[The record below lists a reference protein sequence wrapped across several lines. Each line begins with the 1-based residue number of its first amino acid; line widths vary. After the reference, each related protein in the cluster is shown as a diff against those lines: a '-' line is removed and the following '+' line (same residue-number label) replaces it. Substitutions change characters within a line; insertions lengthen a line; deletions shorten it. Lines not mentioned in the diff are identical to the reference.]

1 MAITSTFNQSIK
13 ISVEVNQAAAPAWNR
28 GVAPSAGAYATG
40 LAAHLGK
47 QWAEGGMWHTLIT
60 DDLPSLQ
67 EQRAIIFPAGH
78 AGDRRINQQ
87 RPVEGRTWSEG
98 GISGPVIPDFL
109 GPLLYAAMGGAST
122 DMIPQASA
130 PQLLRANEPLSADP
144 KALVLNNQPESG
156 GKILQFQLA
165 GGIPAGTISISGID
179 SYGNGASEQISF
191 GSAQSIIAYTRTAWS
206 SIAAS
211 GISITGASTG
221 VVSVSAIKHWL
232 HTFTVNSSAPT
243 LAFERM
249 NNPTAGEASANLSF
263 MHTGMVLT
271 NMTLTAD
278 SEAVDGIFMV
288 SADFEGEPTGSS
300 AETTLHSPS
309 PLRIWP
315 AWGLRVRRDNGTQWD
330 VVQNCDLTVSTGNRN
345 YRAAAGAQGPQ
356 GSFFGATEYTGN
368 ITILLNNELEYNK
381 WKQASEIQ
389 MHWLWSSPW
398 DLGASN
404 MQLSASVPAFLE
416 DVSVTDSNGA
426 WALTGN
432 FRVVRNDNFPFSFQL
447 LDGVSGRSLG
457 TGVL

>member
-1 MAITSTFNQSIK
+1 MAITSTFNQSLK

-109 GPLLYAAMGGAST
+109 GVLLYAAMGGAST

-130 PQLLRANEPLSADP
+130 PQLLRANEPLSVDP
-144 KALVLNNQPESG
+144 KPLVLNNQPESG
-156 GKILQFQLA
+156 GKILQFQLS

-179 SYGNGASEQISF
+179 AYGNGASEQISF
-191 GSAQSIIAYTRTAWS
+191 GSAQSVIAYTRTAWS

-221 VVSVSAIKHWL
+221 VVSVSGIKHWL

>member
-1 MAITSTFNQSIK
+1 MSISSTFNQGLK
-13 ISVEVNQAAAPAWNR
+13 ISIEVNQAATPSWNR

-47 QWAEGGMWHTLIT
+47 SWFEGGMWHNMIT
-60 DDLPSLQ
+60 EDLPTLQ
-67 EQRAIIFPAGH
+67 EQRATIFPSGH

-87 RPVEGRTWSEG
+87 PPVQGRTWSDG
-98 GISGPVIPDFL
+98 GFSAPVIPDFL
-109 GPLLYAAMGGAST
+109 GVLLYAAMGGAST

-130 PQLLRANEPLSADP
+130 PQLLRANEPLNADP

-156 GKILQFQLA
+156 GKILQIQLS

-191 GSAQSIIAYTRTAWS
+191 GSAQSVVAYTRTAWS

-211 GISITGASTG
+211 GISISGASTG

-243 LAFERM
+243 LAFERL

-263 MHTGMVLT
+263 MHTGMVLKSL
-271 NMTLTAD
+271 TLTAD
-278 SEAVDGIFMV
+278 SEAVDGIFNV
-288 SADFEGEPTGSS
+288 TADFEGEPTGSS

-330 VVQNCDLTVSTGNRN
+330 VMQNGDMTISTGNRN
-345 YRAAAGAQGPQ
+345 YRAAAGVQGPQ

-368 ITILLNNELEYNK
+368 ITLLLNNELEYQK
-381 WKQASEIQ
+381 WKNASEIQ
-389 MHWLWSSPW
+389 MHWLYSTPW
-398 DLGASN
+398 DLGSSN
-404 MQLSASVPAFLE
+404 MELSASVPAYLE
-416 DVSVTDSNGA
+416 NVSVADSNGA
-426 WALTGN
+426 WVLTGN
-432 FRVVRNDNFPFSFQL
+432 YRVVRNDNFPFSFRL
-447 LDGVSGRSLG
+447 LSGVPGRGIG

>member
-1 MAITSTFNQSIK
+1 MAIESVFNQSIK
-13 ISVEVNQAAAPAWNR
+13 ISLEVNQAATPAWNR

-47 QWAEGGMWHTLIT
+47 QWAEGGMWHTLVT
-60 DDLPSLQ
+60 EDLPTLQ
-67 EQRAIIFPAGH
+67 EQRATIFPAGH

-87 RPVEGRTWSEG
+87 PPVQGRKWSEG
-98 GISGPVIPDFL
+98 GFSAPVIPDFL
-109 GPLLYAAMGGAST
+109 GVLLYAAMGGAST

-130 PQLLRANEPLSADP
+130 PQLLRANEPLNADP

-156 GKILQFQLA
+156 GKILQVQLS

-191 GSAQSIIAYTRTAWS
+191 GSGQSVIAYTRTAWS

-211 GISITGASTG
+211 GISIAGASTG

-232 HTFTVNSSAPT
+232 HTFRVNSSAPT

-300 AETTLHSPS
+300 AETTLHAPS

-315 AWGLRVRRDNGTQWD
+315 AWGMRIRRDNGTQWD
-330 VVQNCDLTVSTGNRN
+330 VVQNADMTVATGNRN
-345 YRAAAGAQGPQ
+345 YRAAAGVQGPQ

-368 ITILLNNELEYNK
+368 ITILLNDELEYDK
-381 WKQASEIQ
+381 WRNASEIQ
-389 MHWLWSSPW
+389 MHWLWTSPW
-398 DLGASN
+398 DIGSSN
-404 MQLSASVPAFLE
+404 MQLSASVPAYLE
-416 DVSVTDSNGA
+416 DVSVADSNGA
-426 WALTGN
+426 WTLTGN
-432 FRVVRNDNFPFSFQL
+432 YRVVRNDNFPFGFEL
-447 LDGVSGRSLG
+447 LAGIPGRAIG

>member
-1 MAITSTFNQSIK
+1 MAIESTFNVGLK
-13 ISVEVNQAAAPAWNR
+13 LAVELTQAGAWNR

-47 QWAEGGMWHTLIT
+47 QWVEGGLWHTLVT
-60 DDLPSLQ
+60 EDLPTLQ
-67 EQRAIIFPAGH
+67 EQRATIFPSGH

-87 RPVEGRTWSEG
+87 PPVQGRKWSEG
-98 GISGPVIPDFL
+98 GFSAPVIPDFL

-122 DMIPQASA
+122 DMVPQASA
-130 PQLLRANEPLSADP
+130 PQLLRANEPLNANP

-156 GKILQFQLA
+156 GKILQIQLS

-191 GSAQSIIAYTRTAWS
+191 ASAQSVIAYTRTAWS

-232 HTFTVNSSAPT
+232 HTFRVNSSAPT
-243 LAFERM
+243 LAFERL
-249 NNPTAGEASANLSF
+249 NDPTAGEASANLSF

-300 AETTLHSPS
+300 AETTLHAPS

-315 AWGLRVRRDNGTQWD
+315 AWGLRIRRDNGTQWD
-330 VVQNCDLTVSTGNRN
+330 VVQNADMTIATGNRN
-345 YRAAAGAQGPQ
+345 YRAAAGVQGPQ

-368 ITILLNNELEYNK
+368 ITILLNDELEYDK
-381 WKQASEIQ
+381 WKNASEIQ
-389 MHWLWSSPW
+389 AHWLFTSPW
-398 DLGASN
+398 SLGASN
-404 MQLSASVPAFLE
+404 MQLSASAPMYLE
-416 DVSVTDSNGA
+416 DVSKADSNGA
-426 WALTGN
+426 WTLTGN
-432 FRVVRNDNFPFSFQL
+432 YRVVRNDNFPFGFEL
-447 LDGVSGRSLG
+447 LCGIPGRGIG

>member
-1 MAITSTFNQSIK
+1 
-13 ISVEVNQAAAPAWNR
+13 
-28 GVAPSAGAYATG
+28 
-40 LAAHLGK
+40 
-47 QWAEGGMWHTLIT
+47 
-60 DDLPSLQ
+60 
-67 EQRAIIFPAGH
+67 
-78 AGDRRINQQ
+78 
-87 RPVEGRTWSEG
+87 
-98 GISGPVIPDFL
+98 
-109 GPLLYAAMGGAST
+109 
-122 DMIPQASA
+122 MIPQASA
-130 PQLLRANEPLSADP
+130 PQLLRANEPLSVDP
-144 KALVLNNQPESG
+144 KPLVLNNQPESG
-156 GKILQFQLA
+156 GKILQFQLS

-179 SYGNGASEQISF
+179 AYGNGASEQISF
-191 GSAQSIIAYTRTAWS
+191 GSAQSVIAYTRTAWS

-221 VVSVSAIKHWL
+221 VVSVSGIKHWL

-398 DLGASN
+398 ELGASN

-447 LDGVSGRSLG
+447 LAGVSGRALG